1 VSLHPSAPEPMR
13 VEQRLLRRGGP
24 HDAPTECEDRT
35 QFPRDGALA
44 PGLAELI
51 QTQVPVLVLVQLR
64 LEPRATRRNGDRH
77 CRRLGRMGRRGAGDQ
92 TYPQASQRG
101 STVSTLSV
109 ASRTRSDAQLG
120 TQTRESEAA
129 VAEFGA
135 GASGVTG
142 CLGAAR
148 CCCTVGTDRPLE
160 LLVYRPMQPKGRSQF
175 RVVVWRLAQLRD

>member
-1 VSLHPSAPEPMR
+1 MR

-24 HDAPTECEDRT
+24 HDAPTEREDST
-35 QFPRDGALA
+35 QSPRDEALA
-44 PGLAELI
+44 PGSAELI

-64 LEPRATRRNGDRH
+64 LELRASRRHGDRH
-77 CRRLGRMGRRGAGDQ
+77 CQRLGRGRRGAGNQ
-92 TYPQASQRG
+92 TYPQASQR
-101 STVSTLSV
+101 SSKVSTLSV

-120 TQTRESEAA
+120 TQTCESEAA
-129 VAEFGA
+129 VAESAGA
-135 GASGVTG
+135 GAWGVRG

-148 CCCTVGTDRPLE
+148 GCCTVGTGRPLE